1 MKPENK
7 SLRVGAIAIAGA
19 LLLRLVSGNLPG
31 RIVRF
36 FSQPDT
42 MAVMMFLETGKLVRV
57 PQSQATEPAT
67 EPTVPVLSVTE
78 IPAFSSAD
86 AQLVQINNVS
96 SKKPDVAAL
105 LQEPLVWDLTGE
117 EPTVL
122 ILHTHASESYADC
135 SDSYRSLE
143 EDNNMLAIGQYIQE
157 CLEQAGICVIHD
169 RTIHDYPSYNGSYNH
184 ARKSIQE
191 YLEEYPSIC
200 LVLDIHRDAMEDSSG
215 NQIATTATV
224 DGEDSAQ
231 LMMVVGTN
239 SGGLQHPQWEKNMA
253 LAVKLHVQLEK
264 LYPGITRPISLRSQR
279 FNQDLST
286 GAMLIEVGAA
296 GNTQQQALNAAKNLS
311 NAIIS
316 LSQGTTP

>member
-7 SLRVGAIAIAGA
+7 SLRVGAIAVAGA
-19 LLLRLVSGNLPG
+19 LLLRLVSGDLPG
-31 RIVRF
+31 KLIHF
-36 FSQPDT
+36 FSRPDT
-42 MAVMMFLETGKLVRV
+42 MTVMMFLETGTVVRT
-57 PQSQATEPAT
+57 PQPQVTEPAT
-67 EPTVPVLSVTE
+67 EPTTPALSATELPV
-78 IPAFSSAD
+78 FSAAD
-86 AQLVQINNVS
+86 AQLVQIHNAS
-96 SKKPDVAAL
+96 GKKPDVAAL
-105 LQEPLVWDLTGE
+105 LQEPLAWDLTTA

-135 SDSYRSLE
+135 SDNYRSLE
-143 EDNNMLAIGQYIQE
+143 EENNMLAVGQYIQE
-157 CLEQAGICVIHD
+157 ALEQAGICVIHD
-169 RTIHDYPSYNGSYNH
+169 CTIHDYPSYNGSYTH
-184 ARKSIQE
+184 ARKSIQA
-191 YLEEYPSIC
+191 YLDEYPSIC

-224 DGEDSAQ
+224 DGQACAK

-239 SGGLQHPQWEKNMA
+239 AGGLQHPNWEENMA

-296 GNTQQQALNAAKNLS
+296 GNTQQQALNAAKYLS
-311 NAIIS
+311 DAIIS
-316 LSQGTTP
+316 LSQGTKQ